1 MKKSIIITITA
12 LLFSVTAFA
21 QQTPEAPK
29 REMPTVEQIAK
40 RKAER
45 LRQQLLLGDK
55 QYDKVYKLCLA
66 QAEKDVQRM
75 QQMKAEKEQMAADMK
90 GILNESQYEKFVQM
104 QNPPRFKKFPPR
116 RDMPQWGDQCDKK
129 GGNACDKATCDK
141 ATCDKKCKGK
151 KCKNGKKCDK
161 CRKGSQ
167 KGKGSDKGAD
177 TRGTAG
183 ERVRPERRVA
193 VELTEGLPA
202 VEDQHRNKHAYHYS
216 EGATDKK

>member
-90 GILNESQYEKFVQM
+90 GILNEAQYEKFVQM

-116 RDMPQWGDQCDKK
+116 RDMPQWGDKCDKK

-141 ATCDKKCKGK
+141 ATCDKATCDK

-161 CRKGSQ
+161 QG
-167 KGKGSDKGAD
+167 DKGAD

>member
-90 GILNESQYEKFVQM
+90 GILNEAQYEKFVQM

-116 RDMPQWGDQCDKK
+116 RDMPQWGDKCDKK
-129 GGNACDKATCDK
+129 GGNACDKATC
-141 ATCDKKCKGK
+141 GK

-161 CRKGSQ
+161 QG
-167 KGKGSDKGAD
+167 DKGAD

>member
-90 GILNESQYEKFVQM
+90 GILNEAQYEKFVQM
-104 QNPPRFKKFPPR
+104 QNPPHFKKFPPR
-116 RDMPQWGDQCDKK
+116 RDMPQWGDKCDKK
-129 GGNACDKATCDK
+129 GGNACDK

-161 CRKGSQ
+161 CR
-167 KGKGSDKGAD
+167 KGSDKGAD

>member
-40 RKAER
+40 RKADR

-55 QYDKVYKLCLA
+55 QYDKVYKLCLE

-75 QQMKAEKEQMAADMK
+75 QQMKAEKEQLTADMK
-90 GILNESQYEKFVQM
+90 GILNEAQYEKFVQM
-104 QNPPRFKKFPPR
+104 QNPPRFHKFPPR
-116 RDMPQWGDQCDKK
+116 QNMPQWNGK
-129 GGNACDKATCDK
+129 GGKACDKATCDK
-141 ATCDKKCKGK
+141 QCKG
-151 KCKNGKKCDK
+151 GKKCDK
-161 CRKGSQ
+161 HRKECK
-167 KGKGSDKGAD
+167 KGKFGDKDAE
-177 TRGTAG
+177 TRSTTG
-183 ERVRPERRVA
+183 EKVRPERKVA
-193 VELTEGLPA
+193 VELTENLPA
-202 VEDQHRNKHAYHYS
+202 VEDKYRNKHAYHYS

>member
-90 GILNESQYEKFVQM
+90 GILNEAQYEKFVQM

-116 RDMPQWGDQCDKK
+116 RDMPQWGGQCDKK
-129 GGNACDKATCDK
+129 GGKACDK

-161 CRKGSQ
+161 CRKG
-167 KGKGSDKGAD
+167 GDKGAD

>member
-1 MKKSIIITITA
+1 
-12 LLFSVTAFA
+12 
-21 QQTPEAPK
+21 
-29 REMPTVEQIAK
+29 MPTVEQIAK

>member
-90 GILNESQYEKFVQM
+90 GILNEAQYEKFVQM

-116 RDMPQWGDQCDKK
+116 RDMPQWGDKCDKK
-129 GGNACDKATCDK
+129 GGKACDK
-141 ATCDKKCKGK
+141 ATCDKKCK
-151 KCKNGKKCDK
+151 NGKKCDK
-161 CRKGSQ
+161 QGDR
-167 KGKGSDKGAD
+167 GAD

>member
-90 GILNESQYEKFVQM
+90 GILNEAQYEKFVQM

-141 ATCDKKCKGK
+141 KCKGK

-161 CRKGSQ
+161 CR
-167 KGKGSDKGAD
+167 KGSDKGAD